1 VLACKGKESDDS
13 SNRSNSRPGDG
24 VPAVREAQRLCAHGE
39 WRGQHDMLVS
49 RGNIHAPRLGKPR
62 GTNDAAV
69 TRTKVVSPAIDRFR
83 GKAYLLD
90 PFRYNITSTSID
102 LML

>member
-1 VLACKGKESDDS
+1 MRRQLEHADHIHQIAGL
-13 SNRSNSRPGDG
+13 GL
-24 VPAVREAQRLCAHGE
+24 EAAG
-39 WRGQHDMLVS
+39 
-49 RGNIHAPRLGKPR
+49 
-62 GTNDAAV
+62 V